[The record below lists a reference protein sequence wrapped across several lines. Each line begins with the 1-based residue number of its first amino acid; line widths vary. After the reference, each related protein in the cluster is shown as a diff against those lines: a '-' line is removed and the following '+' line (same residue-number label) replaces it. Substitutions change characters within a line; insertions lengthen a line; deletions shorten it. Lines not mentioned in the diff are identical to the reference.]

1 MKEQR
6 AYVFKK
12 VVIRDPQS
20 TWHNQ
25 KVDIQVEDGCI
36 TKIAPNLSGYD
47 PKTEVVFTSASYS
60 EVNVMPGWVDP
71 HVEGGEPGYEARE
84 TLHSLSECAVNGGFT
99 TVGLMPSLQPV
110 TRTVEHFRSLQ
121 QLSKDAAVRIIPHV
135 SITDEDSGPTAV
147 YEMRDAGAK
156 LFTNGFD
163 TYLEEGP
170 MITSMQY
177 GKAAG
182 IRIGCSTD
190 IPSLRQDG
198 LVYETAFSAGLGLP
212 TIPNIAETYAVK
224 RLLELHN
231 YTNGMLHVL
240 CLTSPAAIDL
250 WQEAM
255 ALGSELSF
263 SVGLPYLLHNEECL
277 RDFDSHFKISPP
289 WQDEATQKALC
300 AKVMSKDFKG
310 MITSYHQPRSIEDK
324 EVEFGYAA
332 SGMATLDFGITDWL
346 TTVDSVDFDH
356 LVNIVSRNARKLLAL
371 DDAVVEEGNIADF
384 TLLASCDDTNG
395 LPRNARSIA
404 YNIHRASSSP
414 SWFVPGVFVNAEY
427 HSNG

>member
-1 MKEQR
+1 MREQR

-36 TKIAPNLSGYD
+36 TKIDPNLSGYEPD
-47 PKTEVVFTSASYS
+47 TEVSFDQDTFS

-71 HVEGGEPGYEARE
+71 HVEGGEPGFEARE
-84 TLHSLSECAVNGGFT
+84 TLKSLSESAVNGGFT
-99 TVGLMPSLQPV
+99 TLGLMPSLQPV
-110 TRTVEHFRSLQ
+110 TRTVEHFRSLEY
-121 QLSKDAAVRIIPHV
+121 LSRDLAVRIIPHV
-135 SITDEDSGPTAV
+135 SITDDDCGPTAV

-156 LFTNGFD
+156 LFTNGFN
-163 TYLEEGP
+163 THLQEGP
-170 MITSMQY
+170 MITAMQY

-212 TIPNIAETYAVK
+212 TLPNIAETYAVK

-231 YTNGMLHVL
+231 YTSGMLHVL
-240 CLTSPAAIDL
+240 CLTSPTSIDL

-255 ALGSELSF
+255 TSGSDLSF

-289 WQDEATQKALC
+289 WQDAATQKALST
-300 AKVMSKDFKG
+300 KVMSKDFKG

-346 TTVDSVDFDH
+346 TTLDSVDFDH
-356 LVNIVSRNARKLLAL
+356 LVNIVSRNARKLLEL
-371 DDAVVEEGNIADF
+371 EEAVVEEGNKADF
-384 TLLASCDDTNG
+384 TFLASTNG
-395 LPRNARSIA
+395 SISLQRDARSIA
-404 YNIHRASSSP
+404 YNLHRPSSST
-414 SWFVPGVFVNAEY
+414 SWYVPGVFVNAEY

>member
-1 MKEQR
+1 MAVLLKLLLIYRDMMLRRRSFLLQR
-6 AYVFKK
+6 A
-12 VVIRDPQS
+12 IPRQ
-20 TWHNQ
+20 TLCR
-25 KVDIQVEDGCI
+25 G
-36 TKIAPNLSGYD
+36 
-47 PKTEVVFTSASYS
+47 
-60 EVNVMPGWVDP
+60 VDP
-71 HVEGGEPGYEARE
+71 HVRRSQASRVR
-84 TLHSLSECAVNGGFT
+84 TLHSLSQCAVNGGFT
-99 TVGLMPSLQPV
+99 TLGLMPSLQPV

-135 SITDEDSGPTAV
+135 SITGEDSGPTAV

-255 ALGSELSF
+255 ASGSELSF
-263 SVGLPYLLHNEECL
+263 SVGLPYLLTMRNVYAISTATL
-277 RDFDSHFKISPP
+277 RFLHLGRCR
-289 WQDEATQKALC
+289 TQKALC

-332 SGMATLDFGITDWL
+332 SGMATLDFSITDWL

-384 TLLASCDDTNG
+384 TLLASCDGTNR
-395 LPRNARSIA
+395 LPRNIQSIA
-404 YNIHRASSSP
+404 YNIHRASSS
-414 SWFVPGVFVNAEY
+414 SWFVPGVFVMQNI
-427 HSNG
+427 SND

>member
-1 MKEQR
+1 MKEQKS
-6 AYVFKK
+6 YVFKK
-12 VVIRDPQS
+12 VVVRDPHS
-20 TWHNQ
+20 AWHNQ
-25 KVDIQVEDGCI
+25 KVDIQVEGGCI
-36 TKIAPNLSGYD
+36 TQIAPDLSGYD
-47 PKTEVVFTSASYS
+47 SSIEVLFNNESFS

-71 HVEGGEPGYEARE
+71 HVEGGEPGFEARE
-84 TLHSLSECAVNGGFT
+84 TINSLSQSAIHGGFT
-99 TVGLMPSLQPV
+99 TLGLMPSLQPV
-110 TRTVEHFRSLQ
+110 TQTVEHFRSLQ

-135 SITDEDSGPTAV
+135 AITDENSGPTAV

-170 MITSMQY
+170 MITAMQY
-177 GKAAG
+177 VKAAG
-182 IRIGCSTD
+182 IRIGCSTHV
-190 IPSLRQDG
+190 PSLRQDG
-198 LVYETAFSAGLGLP
+198 LVYETAFSSGLGLP

-231 YTNGMLHVL
+231 YTSGMLHVL

-255 ALGSELSF
+255 DSGAVLSF
-263 SVGLPYLLHNEECL
+263 SVGLPYLLYSEGCL

-289 WQDEATQKALC
+289 WQDAATQKALC

-346 TTVDSVDFDH
+346 TAIDHVDFDH
-356 LVNIVSRNARKLLAL
+356 LVNILSRNARNILAL
-371 DDAVVEEGNIADF
+371 EDAVIAEGNKADF
-384 TLLASCDDTNG
+384 TFLAFCSDTSS
-395 LPRNARSIA
+395 LQRNARSIA
-404 YNIHRASSSP
+404 YNIHQASSAP
-414 SWFVPGVFVNAEY
+414 SWYIPGVFVNAEY

>member
-1 MKEQR
+1 MKEQKS
-6 AYVFKK
+6 YVFKK
-12 VVIRDPQS
+12 VVVRDPHS
-20 TWHNQ
+20 AWHNQ
-25 KVDIQVEDGCI
+25 KVDIQVEGGCI
-36 TKIAPNLSGYD
+36 TKIAPDLSGYD
-47 PKTEVVFTSASYS
+47 SSIEVLFNNESFS

-71 HVEGGEPGYEARE
+71 HVEGGEPGFEARE
-84 TLHSLSECAVNGGFT
+84 TINSLSQSAIHGGFT
-99 TVGLMPSLQPV
+99 TLGLMPSLQPV
-110 TRTVEHFRSLQ
+110 TQTVEHFRSLQ

-135 SITDEDSGPTAV
+135 AITDENSGPTAV

-170 MITSMQY
+170 MITAMQY
-177 GKAAG
+177 VKAAG

-198 LVYETAFSAGLGLP
+198 LVYETAFSARLGLP
-212 TIPNIAETYAVK
+212 TIPNFAETYAVK

-231 YTNGMLHVL
+231 YTSGMLHVL
-240 CLTSPAAIDL
+240 CLTSPTAIDL

-255 ALGSELSF
+255 DSGSVLSF
-263 SVGLPYLLHNEECL
+263 SVGLPYLLHSEGCL

-289 WQDEATQKALC
+289 WQDAATQKALC

-346 TTVDSVDFDH
+346 TAIDHVDFDH
-356 LVNIVSRNARKLLAL
+356 LVNILSRNARNVLAL
-371 DDAVVEEGNIADF
+371 EDAVIAEGNKADF
-384 TLLASCDDTNG
+384 TFLALCSDTSS
-395 LPRNARSIA
+395 LQRNARSIA
-404 YNIHRASSSP
+404 YNIHQASSAP
-414 SWFVPGVFVNAEY
+414 SWYIPGVFVNAEY

>member
-1 MKEQR
+1 MKEQKS
-6 AYVFKK
+6 YVFKK
-12 VVIRDPQS
+12 VVVRDPHS
-20 TWHNQ
+20 AWHNQ
-25 KVDIQVEDGCI
+25 KVDIQVEGGCI
-36 TKIAPNLSGYD
+36 TQIAPDLSGYD
-47 PKTEVVFTSASYS
+47 SSIEVLFNNESFS

-71 HVEGGEPGYEARE
+71 HVEGGEPGFEARE
-84 TLHSLSECAVNGGFT
+84 TINSLSQSAIHGGFT
-99 TVGLMPSLQPV
+99 TLGLMPSLQPV
-110 TRTVEHFRSLQ
+110 TQTVEHFRSLQ

-135 SITDEDSGPTAV
+135 AITDENSGPTAV

-170 MITSMQY
+170 MITAMQY
-177 GKAAG
+177 VKAAG
-182 IRIGCSTD
+182 IRIGCSTHV
-190 IPSLRQDG
+190 PSLRQDG
-198 LVYETAFSAGLGLP
+198 LVYETAFSSGLGLP

-231 YTNGMLHVL
+231 YTSGMLHVL

-255 ALGSELSF
+255 DSGAVLSF
-263 SVGLPYLLHNEECL
+263 SVGLPYLLYSEGCL

-289 WQDEATQKALC
+289 WQDAATQKALC

-346 TTVDSVDFDH
+346 TAIDHVDFDH
-356 LVNIVSRNARKLLAL
+356 LVNILSRNARNVLAL
-371 DDAVVEEGNIADF
+371 EDAVIAEGNKADF
-384 TLLASCDDTNG
+384 TFLALCSDTSS
-395 LPRNARSIA
+395 LQRNARSIA
-404 YNIHRASSSP
+404 YNIHQASSAP
-414 SWFVPGVFVNAEY
+414 SWYIPGVFVNAEY

>member
-1 MKEQR
+1 MKEQKS
-6 AYVFKK
+6 YVFKK
-12 VVIRDPQS
+12 VVVRDPHS
-20 TWHNQ
+20 AWHNQ
-25 KVDIQVEDGCI
+25 KVDIQVEEGCI
-36 TKIAPNLSGYD
+36 TKIAPDLSGYD
-47 PKTEVVFTSASYS
+47 SSIEVLFNNEFFS

-71 HVEGGEPGYEARE
+71 HVEGGEPGFEARE
-84 TLHSLSECAVNGGFT
+84 TIKSLSQSAIHGGFT
-99 TVGLMPSLQPV
+99 TLGLMPSLQPV
-110 TRTVEHFRSLQ
+110 TQTVEHFRSLQ

-135 SITDEDSGPTAV
+135 AITDEKSGPTAV

-170 MITSMQY
+170 MITAMQY
-177 GKAAG
+177 VKAAG
-182 IRIGCSTD
+182 IRTGCSTD

-231 YTNGMLHVL
+231 YTSGMLHVL
-240 CLTSPAAIDL
+240 CLTSPTAIDL

-255 ALGSELSF
+255 ASGSDLSF
-263 SVGLPYLLHNEECL
+263 SVGLPYLLYSEECL

-289 WQDEATQKALC
+289 WQDAATQKALC
-300 AKVMSKDFKG
+300 TKVMSKDFKG

-346 TTVDSVDFDH
+346 TAIDHVDFDH
-356 LVNIVSRNARKLLAL
+356 LVNILSRNARNILAL
-371 DDAVVEEGNIADF
+371 EDAVIAEGNKADF
-384 TLLASCDDTNG
+384 TFLALCSDTNS
-395 LPRNARSIA
+395 LQRNTRSIA
-404 YNIHRASSSP
+404 YNIHQASSAP
-414 SWFVPGVFVNAEY
+414 SWYIPGVFVNAEY

>member
-1 MKEQR
+1 MREQK

-36 TKIAPNLSGYD
+36 TKIASNLSGYD
-47 PKTEVVFTSASYS
+47 PSS
-60 EVNVMPGWVDP
+60 EVNFSQEAFSEVNIMPGWVDP
-71 HVEGGEPGYEARE
+71 HVEGGEPGFEARE
-84 TLHSLSECAVNGGFT
+84 TIKSLSQSAVNGGFT
-99 TVGLMPSLQPV
+99 TLGLMPSLRPV

-121 QLSKDAAVRIIPHV
+121 QLSKDVAVRIIPHV
-135 SITDEDSGPTAV
+135 SITDDDSGPTAV

-163 TYLEEGP
+163 THLQEGP
-170 MITSMQY
+170 MITAMQY
-177 GKAAG
+177 GKTAG

-198 LVYETAFSAGLGLP
+198 LVYETTFSAGLGLP
-212 TIPNIAETYAVK
+212 TLPNIAETYSVK
-224 RLLELHN
+224 RLLEIHS
-231 YTNGMLHVL
+231 YTSGMLHVL
-240 CLTSPAAIDL
+240 CLTSPEAINL

-255 ALGSELSF
+255 DSGSELSF
-263 SVGLPYLLHNEECL
+263 SVGLPYLLYNEECL
-277 RDFDSHFKISPP
+277 RDFDSHFKIYPP
-289 WQDEATQKALC
+289 WQDAATQKALC

-332 SGMATLDFGITDWL
+332 SGIATLDYGITDWL
-346 TTVDSVDFDH
+346 TAMDSVDFDH
-356 LVNIVSRNARKLLAL
+356 LVNILSRNARKLLAL
-371 DDAVVEEGNIADF
+371 ENVVVDTGNKADF
-384 TLLASCDDTNG
+384 TFLASSNNTNSLQRDT
-395 LPRNARSIA
+395 RSIA
-404 YNIHRASSSP
+404 YNIHRASSFS
-414 SWFVPGVFVNAEY
+414 SWYIPGVFVNAEY

>member
-1 MKEQR
+1 MKEQKS
-6 AYVFKK
+6 YVFKK

-25 KVDIQVEDGCI
+25 KVDIQVEEGSI
-36 TKIAPNLSGYD
+36 TQIAPDLSGYD
-47 PKTEVVFTSASYS
+47 PSIEVPFNSESPS

-71 HVEGGEPGYEARE
+71 HVEGGEPGFEARE
-84 TLHSLSECAVNGGFT
+84 TIESLSQSAIHGGFT
-99 TVGLMPSLQPV
+99 TLGLMPSLQPV

-121 QLSKDAAVRIIPHV
+121 QLSKDTAIRIIPHV
-135 SITDEDSGPTAV
+135 SITDKDNGPTAV
-147 YEMRDAGAK
+147 YEMRDAGAR

-182 IRIGCSTD
+182 VRIGCSTD

-212 TIPNIAETYAVK
+212 TIPNIAETYALK

-255 ALGSELSF
+255 ASGSDLSF
-263 SVGLPYLLHNEECL
+263 SVGLPYLLYHEECL

-289 WQDEATQKALC
+289 WQDAATQKALC

-346 TTVDSVDFDH
+346 TTMARFDFDH
-356 LVNIVSRNARKLLAL
+356 LVNVLSRNARNVLAL
-371 DDAVVEEGNIADF
+371 DDAVIEVGNTADF
-384 TLLASCDDTNG
+384 TFLASRNSSDTIQG
-395 LPRNARSIA
+395 NARSIA
-404 YNIHRASSSP
+404 YNIHRSSSGP
-414 SWFVPGVFVNAEY
+414 SWYVPGVFVNAEY

>member
-1 MKEQR
+1 MKEQKS
-6 AYVFKK
+6 YVFKK

-36 TKIAPNLSGYD
+36 TKIAPELSEYG
-47 PKTEVVFTSASYS
+47 PILEVPFNTESLS

-71 HVEGGEPGYEARE
+71 HVEGGEPGFEARE
-84 TLHSLSECAVNGGFT
+84 TVNSLSQSAINGGFT
-99 TVGLMPSLQPV
+99 TLGLMPNLQPV
-110 TRTVEHFRSLQ
+110 TQTVEHFRSLQ

-170 MITSMQY
+170 MITAMQY

-182 IRIGCSTD
+182 IRVGCSTD

-198 LVYETAFSAGLGLP
+198 LIYETAFSAGLGLP
-212 TIPNIAETYAVK
+212 IIPNIAETYAVK
-224 RLLELHN
+224 RLLELHD

-240 CLTSPAAIDL
+240 CLTSPTAINL
-250 WQEAM
+250 WQDAM
-255 ALGSELSF
+255 ASGSA
-263 SVGLPYLLHNEECL
+263 

-289 WQDEATQKALC
+289 WQDAATQKALSS
-300 AKVMSKDFKG
+300 KVMSKDFKG

-324 EVEFGYAA
+324 EVEFGYSA

-346 TTVDSVDFDH
+346 TTMDGLDFDH
-356 LVNIVSRNARKLLAL
+356 LVNILSRNARKLLAL
-371 DDAVVEEGNIADF
+371 EDAVIEEGRNADF
-384 TLLASCDDTNG
+384 TFLASRNERDT
-395 LPRNARSIA
+395 LQRNARSIA
-404 YNIHRASSSP
+404 YNIHRASSAP
-414 SWFVPGVFVNAEY
+414 SWYVPGVFVNAEY